1 MNFKA
6 SWELKLNE
14 VGWPQQLDGV
24 GALSHGRYFR
34 IHVHIISFNNN
45 LMSAPLESFH
55 DSNDL
60 TCLASDLF
68 FLSKRPKLIYDG
80 VMFD

>member
-14 VGWPQQLDGV
+14 VGWPQQLNVV
-24 GALSHGRYFR
+24 GALSHIRYFESMF
-34 IHVHIISFNNN
+34 ISSISTIT
-45 LMSAPLESFH
+45 SALLVLFY
-55 DSNDL
+55 DL